1 MRVYRG
7 CFIPKSDL
15 LYPSQQ
21 TPRHTKL
28 ASIQTPYT
36 MQLISFLLF
45 AAHTVQAIELSW
57 YLGPSCTG
65 EELYGLQYTSAVS
78 CTTLDGATANAESL
92 VVAFTTPADTGFE
105 VVLYTD
111 TSCKN
116 KYEVEDSS
124 VCVADEGGQVRAYEV
139 INKPISKRATPISKR
154 SPEVIQ
160 RGIDTLVANSG
171 LDILPRADDE
181 DLAPPKTYNIGVY
194 NGSGPHT
201 DLQADHPF
209 IAATAFTVVTALSF
223 TSLVT
228 GCIDVG
234 SASPI
239 ASYSCA
245 SSLAATSISFI
256 SALYHGYQSIRAI
269 RATLRNNN
277 IELGIRR
284 PHKRGLMDETMTV
297 SHEEYME
304 YILHLV
310 GLEGKHL
317 GYTQRYEHVDMKTP
331 AYHFS
336 IDGENDFVFTISA
349 DENREVK
356 HSISFARDTKIH
368 KRQGYEAVT
377 VNGGLDVEA
386 CQRSAGNSGD
396 LPTSAA
402 SAYSYFY
409 NDLTCLVTSTE
420 LLNNNYLSSDVM
432 DKSGKTVLT
441 IGMSPYRSNQAN
453 EATAR
458 AACDNTHFYF
468 SQTCVY

>member
-1 MRVYRG
+1 
-7 CFIPKSDL
+7 
-15 LYPSQQ
+15 
-21 TPRHTKL
+21 
-28 ASIQTPYT
+28 

-65 EELYGLQYTSAVS
+65 EELYDVQYTSVVG
-78 CTTLDGATANAESL
+78 CTTLNEATANAESF
-92 VVAFTTPADTGFE
+92 VVAFTTPADTGFK

-111 TSCKN
+111 TSCN
-116 KYEVEDSS
+116 NQYEVEDSS
-124 VCVADEGGQVRAYEV
+124 VCVADEEGQVEAYEV
-139 INKPISKRATPISKR
+139 INNPISKRATPIAKR

-181 DLAPPKTYNIGVY
+181 NLAPPKTYDMGVY

-201 DLQADHPF
+201 DLSADHPF
-209 IAATAFTVVTALSF
+209 IAATSFTVVTALSF
-223 TSLVT
+223 SSLVI
-228 GCIDVG
+228 GCIGVG
-234 SASPI
+234 SGSPI

-245 SSLAATSISFI
+245 ASLAATSISFI
-256 SALYHGYQSIRAI
+256 SALYHSYQGFRAI

-277 IELGIRR
+277 IELGIRSLN
-284 PHKRGLMDETMTV
+284 KRGLMDETMTV

-317 GYTQRYEHVDMKTP
+317 GYTQRYEHIDMKTP

-336 IDGENDFVFTISA
+336 VDGDNDFVFTISA
-349 DENREVK
+349 DENGEVK
-356 HSISFARDTKIH
+356 HSISFAHDTKIH

-396 LPTSAA
+396 LPPSASA
-402 SAYSYFY
+402 AYSYFY
-409 NDLTCLVTSTE
+409 NDLTCLVSSTA
-420 LLNNNYLSSDVM
+420 LLNSNYLSSDVM
-432 DKSGKTVLT
+432 DDNGNTVLT
-441 IGMSPYRSNQAN
+441 IGMSPYTGNQAN
-453 EATAR
+453 EAAAR
-458 AACDNTHFYF
+458 DACDNTTFYF
-468 SQTCVY
+468 TPTCVY